1 MFFKKQGTKYQSLL
15 IAMSLFFVLL
25 VAISIINFFVQRN
38 IVGSLNYVSV
48 VNELGSDFLSSPST
62 LRSDFLQKSA
72 QGGSF
77 ILSDGRKVS
86 MPSKMQESS
95 SGFVAALQ
103 KLQNSQAKRTKAE
116 SEAVQGL
123 QAIDD
128 KLAATVSE
136 LDVERQSL
144 LDDVVALEEIDSMI
158 LAAQAS
164 ASRESDVVKEAL
176 KAAQEAVALETS
188 AIQQAM
194 QQSKQIADKQYQSK
208 SRLAISFMVIGIV
221 FSILLYFL
229 LLTIVF
235 KRLNESEQVSE
246 STKNE
251 TANIMATVSEGLFLI
266 GRDNTIGI
274 EQSESLKKMFDI
286 EKDLEG
292 DFFQFISQYVV
303 PSDVENARDF
313 IEILFGERVKERLIE
328 GLNPLTE
335 VKVHI
340 ARADGSIEDRYL
352 GFKFKRVFENGKLA
366 YLLVS
371 TTDISKEVL
380 LRKEL
385 EDTKEKQDSQIDL
398 LMSIL
403 HVNSDSLSKFFLNT
417 ETALN
422 VVNDMLKNS
431 TQTGFDMKNNIN
443 TIFRQIHKVKGDS
456 ASLKLYNFEALA
468 HEVESGLD
476 ELKSKVKIDGND
488 LLPFTTQLKEMFNE
502 LNNMQALVA
511 KVSNISRASEGSASD
526 TESKPS
532 KDLHNLQSLVQNL
545 SQRLNKPAQI
555 NLYGMDDAQIPDE
568 LEDAVNDISV
578 QLVRNS
584 LAHGIETIDE
594 RLEKKKSSVAQI
606 LVSFKDIGEQG
617 YELIVQDDGQGIDE
631 QKVLDKAIQKKLIS
645 EQNAGQIKTVNQFA
659 KLIFSPGFS
668 TQDTSDMDS
677 GRGVGLDLVRN
688 KIKESKGKMGVNYK
702 KDSYCRFRVV
712 FPKAA

>member
-1 MFFKKQGTKYQSLL
+1 MFSKFQVSKYQSLL

-25 VAISIINFFVQRN
+25 LAISIINFFVQRN

-48 VNELGSDFLSSPST
+48 VNELGSDHLPSQSA
-62 LRSDFLQKSA
+62 LRSDFLEKSA
-72 QGGSF
+72 QGRSF
-77 ILSDGRKVS
+77 TLSDGRKVS
-86 MPSKMQESS
+86 MPTKMQEQTSAFAQALKQLDSS
-95 SGFVAALQ
+95 QAKLAKSQLDAEQQYQSIQQQLTQTTSEIELAKQGVLEDSVALDDLALVLMAAQ
-103 KLQNSQAKRTKAE
+103 SQAADDFSAVEQALNTAEKSAEIEMAAIKASLQNSQ
-116 SEAVQGL
+116 Q
-123 QAIDD
+123 
-128 KLAATVSE
+128 LAN
-136 LDVERQSL
+136 
-144 LDDVVALEEIDSMI
+144 
-158 LAAQAS
+158 
-164 ASRESDVVKEAL
+164 
-176 KAAQEAVALETS
+176 
-188 AIQQAM
+188 
-194 QQSKQIADKQYQSK
+194 KQYKSK
-208 SRLAISFMVIGIV
+208 SQLALSFMAIGII

-229 LLTIVF
+229 LLTIIF
-235 KRLNESEQVSE
+235 KRLGESEKVSE

-274 EQSESLKKMFDI
+274 EQSESLKKMFST

-292 DFFQFISQYVV
+292 DFFQFIGQYVV

-340 ARADGSIEDRYL
+340 TRPDGSVEDRYL
-352 GFKFKRVFENGKLA
+352 GFKFKRVFENDKLA

-371 TTDISKEVL
+371 TTDISKEVM

-403 HVNSDSLSKFFLNT
+403 HVNSDSLSKFFLAT

-431 TQTGFDMKNNIN
+431 AQTGFEMKNNIN
-443 TIFRQIHKVKGDS
+443 TIFRHMHKVKGDA

-476 ELKSKVKIDGND
+476 ELKSKVKIDGSD
-488 LLPFTTQLKEMFNE
+488 LLPFTSQLKDMFNE
-502 LNNMQALVA
+502 LNNMQALVE
-511 KVSNISRASEGSASD
+511 KVSGISRNSNSPAVEDAPD
-526 TESKPS
+526 TS
-532 KDLHNLQSLVQNL
+532 LHNLQSLVQNL
-545 SQRLNKPAQI
+545 SQRLNKPAQV
-555 NLYGMDDAQIPDE
+555 NLYGMDEASIPDE
-568 LEDAVNDISV
+568 LENAVSDISV

-584 LAHGIETIDE
+584 LAHGIESAE
-594 RLEKKKSSVAQI
+594 SRLEKKKSSVAQI
-606 LVSFKDIGEQG
+606 LVSFKDIGEKG

-631 QKVLDKAIQKKLIS
+631 EKVLNKAIEKNLIS
-645 EQNAGQIKTVNQFA
+645 EESSKKITTSNQFA

-668 TQDTSDMDS
+668 TQDESDMDS

-688 KIKESKGKMGVNYK
+688 TIKQNKAKMGVNYK